1 MNQSKNTIN
10 MTEGPIL
17 KNIILFTF
25 PLLVSNI
32 LQLLYNAADLIVVSN
47 YAGSY
52 AMGSVGAT
60 GSIIAILINTVI
72 GMSIGSTVIVAKYF
86 GAADKNGIL
95 KAVQTSLGLAMILS
109 VIMTVFAEITV
120 IPVLKLMG
128 TPKELFNGA
137 VLYSRIIY
145 MGIPAQLVYNFCAA
159 VLRGMGDTRR
169 PMYILAGTGIVNVVL
184 NLIFVI
190 GFGMDVDGVAIATIV
205 SQYLSAIFVIV
216 CLTKNNMN
224 FNLLTGKIR
233 IYKNELKEIMKVGIP
248 CAISSCLMNLSN
260 AVVVSGV
267 NSFGAHATSG
277 YAAACSIDNIVF
289 MGMNALSQ
297 ATLTSVSQN
306 YGAKN
311 PKRMFKCMRRCLY
324 LSAAVGGILGILVV
338 IFSKPL
344 LGIYIKDSAEAI
356 EFANIKNVYTA
367 SICFICGIM
376 AVLANAARGLGYSTT
391 TTINEIWCLVGTRLL
406 WIYLIL
412 PLRHTPE
419 VLFMC
424 WGASWILSTVV
435 HAITILIVKKK
446 AIQKM
451 YAQ

>member
-1 MNQSKNTIN
+1 MTTRKNIIN
-10 MTEGPIL
+10 MTEGPIF
-17 KNIILFTF
+17 KNIILFAF
-25 PLLVSNI
+25 PILVSNI

-47 YAGSY
+47 YAGSL
-52 AMGSVGAT
+52 AMGAVGAT
-60 GSIIAILINTVI
+60 APITAILVNTSI
-72 GMSIGSTVIVAKYF
+72 GMAIGSTVVVAKYF
-86 GAADKNGIL
+86 GANDKEGIHR
-95 KAVQTSLGLAMILS
+95 AVQASMALALIMS
-109 VIMTVFAEITV
+109 VAITLFAEVFAV
-120 IPVLKLMG
+120 PALRLLG
-128 TPKELFNGA
+128 TPKEVFDGA
-137 VLYSRIIY
+137 VLYSRIVY
-145 MGIPAQLVYNFCAA
+145 MGIPAQMIYNFCAGI
-159 VLRGMGDTRR
+159 LRGMGDAKR

-224 FNLLTGKIR
+224 FKLLTGKIR

-248 CAISSCLMNLSN
+248 CAISSCLINLSN

-311 PKRMFKCMRRCLY
+311 PKRMFKCMRRCMY

-424 WGASWILSTVV
+424 WGASWILSTIV
-435 HAITILIVKKK
+435 HAVTILIVKKR

>member
-1 MNQSKNTIN
+1 MTTRTNIIN
-10 MTEGPIL
+10 MTEGPIF
-17 KNIILFTF
+17 KNIIFFAF
-25 PLLVSNI
+25 PILVSNI
-32 LQLLYNAADLIVVSN
+32 LQLLYSAADLIVVSN
-47 YAGSY
+47 YAGSL
-52 AMGSVGAT
+52 AMGAVGAT
-60 GSIIAILINTVI
+60 TPITAILVNNSI
-72 GMSIGSTVIVAKYF
+72 GMATGSTVVVAKYF
-86 GAADKNGIL
+86 GAKDNGGIHR
-95 KAVQTSLGLAMILS
+95 AVQASMALALIMS
-109 VIMTVFAEITV
+109 VAITLFAEVFAV
-120 IPVLKLMG
+120 PALRLLG

-190 GFGMDVDGVAIATIV
+190 GFGMDVDGVAIATIA
-205 SQYLSAIFVIV
+205 SQYMSAILVLV
-216 CLTKNNMN
+216 CLAKNNMN
-224 FNLLTGKIR
+224 FKLLTGKIR

-248 CAISSCLMNLSN
+248 CAISSCLINLSN

-311 PKRMFKCMRRCLY
+311 PKRMFKCMRRCMY

-367 SICFICGIM
+367 SVCFICGIM

-435 HAITILIVKKK
+435 QAITILIVKKK